1 LFTALQLAAAFS
13 IIPLTAAADVTTQGD
28 EVVPCA
34 IAGTIRS
41 GEYPLPG
48 VSLRATSTT
57 EALSAPVLSS
67 TRADGSYRLPLRPDV
82 PYRVIASLP
91 GFVEI
96 SRDVVVPGDDCT
108 ARADIVMTLA
118 DPGTPVAG
126 LQSRE
131 AADTTSRAVVL
142 TDLTQIAT
150 NLGVPV
156 AFFAVATQGVA
167 EFPGVMV
174 RPDRDW
180 WADRRRAGVGAG
192 PRVPPTAAEAAAEK
206 AAGARAAAA
215 STRPASRPTTV
226 PKAPVPQRAYQGT
239 VNIAFNGSALDS
251 PPFQLRPDRP
261 VERRPYQRQTY
272 GMSLSGPL
280 RLPRVYEGGRRTTMA
295 LTYSGNR
302 GTGLFDQYATVP
314 TEAIRAGDFSAV
326 STPVIDPATGAPF
339 SNRRIP
345 DARIHPAA
353 RALLRFIPA
362 PNLPGTT
369 RNFHYTT
376 TSDSL
381 SNATTVRVTHQFQP
395 AQPANR
401 PPAERTAASLV
412 VQVQIRH
419 NRSEQVNVF
428 PDLGGTSRTTTVA
441 IPVTINVQRGRY
453 LHAVRLD
460 VSTSLSRA
468 ESRYAHVE
476 DVAGEAGIVGPAREP
491 FAWGVPSL
499 SFSTYS
505 SVRDVNPTRRHDQ
518 RLVTGYTWTHTAGR
532 HTVASGA
539 EGRFDWSDNQTDPN
553 ARGTFVFTGRHTA
566 GTGRVPRGAGFDFA
580 DFLLGLPQ
588 AASVQ
593 YGPGRVHIRGRALSL
608 YVQDDWRRS
617 SALTLT
623 LGLRYEMVWPFV
635 EANRQMVNLDV
646 APDFTEVAP
655 VLSGGAGPFTGL
667 FPAALMHADPNNL
680 APRLAVAWKGPRA
693 LTLRGG
699 YGVSFNSG
707 PYSGIARQLVGQPPF
722 AASQRSEG
730 TVADPLDL
738 ADPFRNAELLEAAN
752 TFGVE
757 RDYAIG
763 TVQTWNAELSR
774 PFRTVWTASGSY
786 TGKRGLS
793 LDLIRTPN
801 RDPAAADFRWQTSDG
816 RSLMHGLT
824 LRLQRRKTHGLG
836 GTVTYAIAR
845 AQDDMAIAQN
855 DADLDSE
862 WGLSTFDRRHQLS
875 GNVSVDLPFGSG
887 RPWLTRGAWA
897 SVLGGWSATATL
909 TVQSGTPLTPRVTG
923 AQAANRPL
931 RPDATGERVQLPS
944 PTIDMFFNT
953 AAFTLPE
960 PGQFG
965 TAGRNTIIGPA
976 SRLLNASIVRDL
988 RLGAARVLTARLD
1001 ADNLLNLV
1009 NYSAINTTVNSSAFG
1024 QVTSVR
1030 PMRTMTLSLQVRF

>member
-1 LFTALQLAAAFS
+1 
-13 IIPLTAAADVTTQGD
+13 
-28 EVVPCA
+28 
-34 IAGTIRS
+34 
-41 GEYPLPG
+41 
-48 VSLRATSTT
+48 
-57 EALSAPVLSS
+57 
-67 TRADGSYRLPLRPDV
+67 
-82 PYRVIASLP
+82 
-91 GFVEI
+91 
-96 SRDVVVPGDDCT
+96 
-108 ARADIVMTLA
+108 
-118 DPGTPVAG
+118 
-126 LQSRE
+126 
-131 AADTTSRAVVL
+131 
-142 TDLTQIAT
+142 
-150 NLGVPV
+150 
-156 AFFAVATQGVA
+156 
-167 EFPGVMV
+167 
-174 RPDRDW
+174 
-180 WADRRRAGVGAG
+180 
-192 PRVPPTAAEAAAEK
+192 
-206 AAGARAAAA
+206 
-215 STRPASRPTTV
+215 
-226 PKAPVPQRAYQGT
+226 
-239 VNIAFNGSALDS
+239 
-251 PPFQLRPDRP
+251 
-261 VERRPYQRQTY
+261 
-272 GMSLSGPL
+272 
-280 RLPRVYEGGRRTTMA
+280 
-295 LTYSGNR
+295 
-302 GTGLFDQYATVP
+302 
-314 TEAIRAGDFSAV
+314 
-326 STPVIDPATGAPF
+326 
-339 SNRRIP
+339 
-345 DARIHPAA
+345 
-353 RALLRFIPA
+353 
-362 PNLPGTT
+362 
-369 RNFHYTT
+369 
-376 TSDSL
+376 
-381 SNATTVRVTHQFQP
+381 
-395 AQPANR
+395 
-401 PPAERTAASLV
+401 
-412 VQVQIRH
+412 
-419 NRSEQVNVF
+419 
-428 PDLGGTSRTTTVA
+428 VA
-441 IPVTINVQRGRY
+441 IPVTINVQRGRH

-476 DVAGEAGIVGPAREP
+476 DVAGGAGIVGPAREP

-505 SVRDVNPTRRHDQ
+505 SARDVNPTRRHDQ
-518 RLVTGYTWTHTAGR
+518 RLVTGYTWTHTTGR

-566 GTGRVPRGAGFDFA
+566 GTSRVPRGAGFDFA

-588 AASVQ
+588 QASVQ

-623 LGLRYEMVWPFV
+623 LGLRYEIVWPFV

-655 VLSGGAGPFTGL
+655 VLSGGAGPFTGI

-774 PFRTVWTASGSY
+774 PFRTVWTASGSF

-836 GTVTYAIAR
+836 GTVTYTIAR

-862 WGLSTFDRRHQLS
+862 WALSTYDRRHQLS

-887 RPWLTRGAWA
+887 RPWLTRGGWA

-931 RPDATGERVQLPS
+931 RPDATGERAQLPS

-965 TAGRNTIIGPA
+965 TAGRNTIIGPG

-1001 ADNLLNLV
+1001 ANNLLNLV
-1009 NYSAINTTVNSSAFG
+1009 NYGAINTTVNSSSFG